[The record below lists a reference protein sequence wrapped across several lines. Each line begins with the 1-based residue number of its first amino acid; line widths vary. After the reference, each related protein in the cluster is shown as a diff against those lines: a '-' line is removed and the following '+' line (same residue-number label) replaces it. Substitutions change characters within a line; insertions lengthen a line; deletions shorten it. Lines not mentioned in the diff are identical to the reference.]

1 MNGGSKFFT
10 LHSSLFIFM
19 IIFAAETSKRYGM
32 KTKRYQTLYIR
43 SMAAGL
49 LAVSLTVLV
58 PCQAQE
64 KKMAANIGAG
74 VGRHAADGSLSSYV
88 NIGLFANVD
97 TLRGV
102 QLSAFTGVA
111 RREMRGVNAALLSA
125 VSHGDASGVQAAGA
139 VNASSGAMRGVQL
152 AGIANVAREFS
163 GIQLAGLTNA
173 CTAPMRGIQLSAVT
187 NISMG
192 VRRGMQISGAANI
205 CSSYMRG
212 IQAAIY
218 NYADTLNGSQI
229 GLFNVCVSHPRGV
242 QVGIINYS
250 RDTLA
255 RKIGLVNI
263 NPSTRLDFMVY
274 GGSSTKTNFAVR
286 FRNRSTYNIIGIGTH
301 YMGFDEDFSGALF
314 YRIGQYFMLTPR
326 LSLSGDLGFY
336 HVETFAKNSSGSPER
351 LYSLQA
357 RVNLDWQ
364 LGRTLGAFVS
374 AGYGDTRYYC
384 HSRRYRDRAIIEA
397 GLSLKYNRK

>member
-1 MNGGSKFFT
+1 MV
-10 LHSSLFIFM
+10 
-19 IIFAAETSKRYGM
+19 
-32 KTKRYQTLYIR
+32 
-43 SMAAGL
+43 AGL
-49 LAVSLTVLV
+49 LVGSLTAFV

-64 KKMAANIGAG
+64 KKAAANIG
-74 VGRHAADGSLSSYV
+74 VSIGRHAVDGSLRSNV
-88 NIGLFANVD
+88 NVGLFANVD
-97 TLRGV
+97 TLRGL
-102 QLSAFTGVA
+102 QLSALIGVT
-111 RREMRGVNAALLSA
+111 RREMRGANIAALST
-125 VSHGDASGVQAAGA
+125 VNHGTGSGVQLAGA

-152 AGIANVAREFS
+152 AGIANVANDFN
-163 GIQLAGLTNA
+163 GIQIAGLTNA
-173 CTAPMRGIQLSAVT
+173 CTKPMRGIQLSAVT

-218 NYADTLNGSQI
+218 NYADTLNGSQV

-255 RKIGLVNI
+255 RKIGLVNV

-286 FRNRSTYNIIGIGTH
+286 FRNRSTYSIIGFGTH
-301 YMGFDEDFSGALF
+301 HMGFDEDFSGALF

-364 LGRTLGAFVS
+364 LGRTLGVFVS

>member
-1 MNGGSKFFT
+1 
-10 LHSSLFIFM
+10 
-19 IIFAAETSKRYGM
+19 M
-32 KTKRYQTLYIR
+32 KTKRYQTISIR
-43 SMAAGL
+43 SLAAGL
-49 LAVSLTVLV
+49 LAASLTAFL

-64 KKMAANIGAG
+64 KKAAANIG
-74 VGRHAADGSLSSYV
+74 VSIGRHAVDGSVVSTV
-88 NIGLFANVD
+88 NVGLFANVD

-102 QLSAFTGVA
+102 QLSALTGVT
-111 RREMRGVNAALLSA
+111 RREMRGVNIAALST
-125 VSHGDASGVQAAGA
+125 VNHGTGSGLQLAGA
-139 VNASSGAMRGVQL
+139 VNASGDVMRGVQL
-152 AGIANVAREFS
+152 AGIANVGHDFN
-163 GIQLAGLTNA
+163 GLQIAGLTNA
-173 CTAPMRGIQLSAVT
+173 CTKPMRGIQLSAVT

-218 NYADTLNGSQI
+218 NYADTLNGSQV

-255 RKIGLVNI
+255 RKIGLVNV
-263 NPSTRLDFMVY
+263 NPSTRMDFMVY
-274 GGSSTKTNFAVR
+274 GGSSVKTNFAVR
-286 FRNRSTYNIIGIGTH
+286 FRNRSTYNIIGFGTH
-301 YMGFDEDFSGALF
+301 YMGFDEDFSGAVF

-336 HVETFAKNSSGSPER
+336 HVETFAKNSSGSPVR

-357 RVNLDWQ
+357 RINLDWQ